1 VGSQEDLRLAG
12 QSTALAARLGAQAVR
27 KIIAMMDSSQLPLLL
42 QDLGLI
48 LIVRLLLKTL
58 NQGDVLLLVLGV
70 QSLHELLL
78 LGLQFMELGGQLLIF
93 CGRRDYVY
101 CINASIY
108 NNICMWFL
116 GILCGISRG
125 PRGLTH

>member
-1 VGSQEDLRLAG
+1 
-12 QSTALAARLGAQAVR
+12 
-27 KIIAMMDSSQLPLLL
+27 MMDSSQLPLLL

-93 CGRRDYVY
+93 CC
-101 CINASIY
+101 CIGD
-108 NNICMWFL
+108 CDF
-116 GILCGISRG
+116 GCRLC
-125 PRGLTH
+125 